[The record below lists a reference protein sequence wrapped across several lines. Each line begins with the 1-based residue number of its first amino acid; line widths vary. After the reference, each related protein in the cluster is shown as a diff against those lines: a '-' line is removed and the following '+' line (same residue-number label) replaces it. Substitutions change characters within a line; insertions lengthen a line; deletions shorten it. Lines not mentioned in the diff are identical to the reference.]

1 MVHLTLSHFQKN
13 EPRLAPRL
21 VTLTKFWPM
30 KIEIS
35 SLILTSEVLVQYSPG
50 TVLRLRSRSSV
61 SFWW

>member
-30 KIEIS
+30 KIEIA
-35 SLILTSEVLVQYSPG
+35 SLMLTPEAQYSPG
-50 TVLRLRSRSSV
+50 TVLKLRGRSSV